1 MGNDMEL
8 RSFLAGILFL
18 YGVETMLPF
27 FGIKVALVTP
37 NPLVNLTLGAVAVIL
52 AYYLFRN

>member
-1 MGNDMEL
+1 MEL

-18 YGVETMLPF
+18 YGVEIMLPF
-27 FGIKVALVTP
+27 FGIKLALTSQSPVI
-37 NPLVNLTLGAVAVIL
+37 NLVLGCSAIIL